1 MAGNTFGEIFRIT
14 TFGESHGKAIGV
26 VIDGVIPNID
36 IDLNFVQSELNRR
49 KPGQSSITTPRKEED
64 RVEILSGVFEGK
76 TTGAPICL
84 VIWNKDQ
91 NPKIYEQYKNI
102 FRPGH
107 AGYTFL
113 NKYGIYDYYG
123 GGRASGRETAA
134 RVAAGAIAKTILK
147 NYNIEIIGYTRKVG
161 NIEINE
167 IDYNE
172 IEKNDIRCPDKI
184 VAKKMIDLISEVK
197 SKGDSIGGVVE
208 IVVKN
213 CPIGLGDPVF
223 DKLHAD
229 FAKALISIGAVKG
242 FEIGAG
248 FKFSEKKASEI
259 IDDFYFDQNQSR
271 IRTKTNNQG
280 GILGGISNG
289 EDIVMRIAIK
299 SPSSILIEKDTV
311 RYDNTPTK
319 IKIEGRHDP
328 CLCPRIIPVAES
340 MIALVLLD
348 KLLIQNMIKKTPT
361 IGKLREQIDLIDK
374 NILILIA
381 ERQKLVKEIGKEKIK
396 NNLKILDRKRELD
409 ALSDRK
415 KLARRLKLDT
425 NIIEKLFKL
434 LFKISKIEQ
443 EKVKVDK

>member
-36 IDLNFVQSELNRR
+36 IDLNFIQNELNRR
-49 KPGQSSITTPRKEED
+49 KPGQSSITTPRREED
-64 RVEILSGVFEGK
+64 KVEILSGIFEGK

-84 VIWNKDQ
+84 IIWNKDQ

-113 NKYGIYDYYG
+113 KKYGIYDYYG

-134 RVAAGAIAKTILK
+134 RVAAGAIAKLILK
-147 NYNIEIIGYTRKVG
+147 SYNIEILGYTRKVG

-172 IEKNDIRCPDKI
+172 IEKNSIRCPDKV
-184 VAKKMIDLISEVK
+184 VANKMIDLINDIK

-208 IVVKN
+208 IIVKN

-229 FAKALISIGAVKG
+229 FAKALLSIGAVKG

-248 FKFSEKKASEI
+248 FRFSEQKASEI
-259 IDDFYFDQNQSR
+259 IDEFYFDKKQSLV
-271 IRTKTNNQG
+271 RTKTNNQG
-280 GILGGISNG
+280 GVLGGISNG

-299 SPSSILIEKDTV
+299 APSSILIEKNTV

-348 KLLIQNMIKKTPT
+348 KLLIQNMIQKESN
-361 IGKLREQIDLIDK
+361 IEKLRKQIDLIDK

-381 ERQKLVKEIGKEKIK
+381 ERQKLAKEIGKEKIK
-396 NNLKILDRKRELD
+396 NRIKIFDKKRELE
-409 ALSDRK
+409 ALIDRK
-415 KLARRLKLDT
+415 KLAKKLKLDI
-425 NIIEKLFKL
+425 NIIEKLYKL

-443 EKVKVDK
+443 NKIKVNK